1 MIFGLLASTV
11 LGIKTHMITV
21 QRDVKT
27 VYKDTTQS
35 AERRE
40 SNKPPVGSWLVTHPP
55 QVGSSEGPDRAAAH
69 LTHNER

>member
-1 MIFGLLASTV
+1 MISGLLTLTV
-11 LGIKTHMITV
+11 LGIKTHMTTI

-27 VYKDTTQS
+27 VYKDTRQN

-40 SNKPPVGSWLVTHPP
+40 SNKPPEGSWVVTHPP
-55 QVGSSEGPDRAAAH
+55 QVDSSEGPDRAAAH